1 MAKIAQY
8 FLEYQDRY
16 QPDLFE
22 ARQWDNRQSLL
33 GKLFEED
40 GNIEFKVADKVYH
53 HRTYHLKSNPN
64 IIVMRFAN
72 VKDIIVE
79 HDFKEEIVQSN
90 PSCFVIIDNRK
101 GCRRIGIQKL
111 ATSFS
116 STDQVAK
123 ILQRV
128 LNEEMDSH
136 HHIGVM
142 MHAQRY
148 PQAFYDLWRMKE
160 QSTVELKFQTA
171 VADKAQIAKRL
182 QAQQVLKTQALKTQ
196 PQPNEQYDDD
206 KEVITGFIEQMSNE
220 GVESGYLTTIGVT
233 STTPGA
239 PMLVDTK
246 TAYIKRLV
254 QYSASMGAPIQL
266 ITKDGSSYTCY
277 IEEDAESTNKIV
289 THDIDT
295 QLLEHLFDPNVDDKA
310 PAEAKLI
317 EFVNGMKHIVD
328 DNETEVA

>member
-8 FLEYQDRY
+8 FLEYQDHY

-22 ARQWDNRQSLL
+22 QRQWDNRQSLL
-33 GKLFEED
+33 GKLLEED
-40 GNIEFKVADKVYH
+40 GNIEFRVGDKVYH
-53 HRTYHLKSNPN
+53 HKIYHMQCNPN
-64 IIVMRFAN
+64 IILMRFAN

-79 HDFKEEIVQSN
+79 HDFKEEIVKSN

-128 LNEEMDSH
+128 LDEKMDTL

-148 PQAFYDLWRMKE
+148 PQTFYDLWRMKE
-160 QSTVELKFQTA
+160 QSTVELKFQTS
-171 VADKAQIAKRL
+171 VADKAK
-182 QAQQVLKTQALKTQ
+182 QARKMQAEQAMRMQNCPAGQPSDHPEVL
-196 PQPNEQYDDD
+196 
-206 KEVITGFIEQMSNE
+206 TGFIEQLSDE

-246 TAYIKRLV
+246 TTYIKRLV
-254 QYSASMGAPIQL
+254 QYSASMGAPIEL
-266 ITKDGSSYTCY
+266 ITKDGSCFTCY

-295 QLLEHLFDPNVDDKA
+295 QVLEHLFDPAIEDKA

-317 EFVNGMKHIVD
+317 EFVNGMKHVVD
-328 DNETEVA
+328 DKETEVA

>member
-8 FLEYQDRY
+8 YLEYQDNY
-16 QPDLFE
+16 LPDLFE
-22 ARQWDNRQSLL
+22 TRQWDYRQEHL
-33 GKLFEED
+33 GKLLEED
-40 GNIEFKVADKVYH
+40 GNIQFNMADKVYPH
-53 HRTYHLKSNPN
+53 KVYHFQSNPN
-64 IIVMRFAN
+64 IILMRFAN

-79 HDFKEEIVQSN
+79 HDFKEEIIKSN

-123 ILQRV
+123 IIQHV
-128 LNEEMDSH
+128 LNQEMNRR
-136 HHIGVM
+136 HHIGVT

-148 PQAFYDLWRMKE
+148 PQAFYELWKMKE
-160 QSTVELKFQTA
+160 QSTMEIKFQTA
-171 VADKAQIAKRL
+171 VVEKVKQSNMHAQCDKGMDAESPNATDAGSLCDYINQL
-182 QAQQVLKTQALKTQ
+182 SYEGLK
-196 PQPNEQYDDD
+196 D
-206 KEVITGFIEQMSNE
+206 
-220 GVESGYLTTIGVT
+220 GYCTTIGVT

-246 TAYIKRLV
+246 TQLIKQLV
-254 QYSASMGAPIQL
+254 QYSASTGAPIQL
-266 ITKDGSSYTCY
+266 ITKDGGSYTCY
-277 IEEDAESTNKIV
+277 IEEDRESTNKIV

-295 QLLEHLFDPNVDDKA
+295 QLMEQLYDPGIDDKA
-310 PAEAKLI
+310 PIEAKLTENI
-317 EFVNGMKHIVD
+317 NGMKHVVD